1 MKYTRYVPILV
12 VILCAAS
19 LFSVA
24 NDVEKDTV
32 AKVAKESNPFIG
44 MAEVVALVCCLLCLS
59 SCTLIFMTSSIVFAA
74 SSS

>member
-24 NDVEKDTV
+24 NDVGKDT
-32 AKVAKESNPFIG
+32 VAKESNPFIG
-44 MAEVVALVCCLLCLS
+44 MAEVVSLVCCLTCLS